1 MKTTYK
7 SKIAP
12 SEYDD
17 GIIPV
22 NVNISVTVID
32 VLSIL
37 EKDLQFIL
45 KFRLFMNW
53 YDYRLS
59 YHNLKTSK
67 LLNSLSRD
75 EVEKIWIPFI
85 IFSNT
90 ENSEFTEGNKE
101 SEVSIIREGDFT
113 ESTLDITEERNIF
126 VGKENRISFRQM
138 YSKQFRCLFQLQLY
152 PFDTQVQVD
161 RCFSQNNLSS
171 KYKTCS
177 MDLSLR
183 DIEMTTIN
191 LTPDQVTMQGDT
203 VLVQYIVQSVELE
216 KYEG

>member
-1 MKTTYK
+1 MDKFRDESDEDGCEMLVMKTTYK
-7 SKIAP
+7 NKIAP
-12 SEYDD
+12 FEYDN

-22 NVNISVTVID
+22 NVNLSVTVID

-37 EKDLQFIL
+37 EKDLQFTL

-67 LLNSLSRD
+67 LLNSLSRN

-101 SEVSIIREGDFT
+101 SEISIIREGDFS

-126 VGKENRISFRQM
+126 VGKENRMSFRQM

-152 PFDTQVQVD
+152 PFDTQV
-161 RCFSQNNLSS
+161 
-171 KYKTCS
+171 
-177 MDLSLR
+177 
-183 DIEMTTIN
+183 
-191 LTPDQVTMQGDT
+191 
-203 VLVQYIVQSVELE
+203 IVNFIHILD
-216 KYEG
+216 

>member
-1 MKTTYK
+1 MLVMKTTCK
-7 SKIAP
+7 NKIAP
-12 SEYDD
+12 FEFND

-22 NVNISVTVID
+22 NVNLSVTVID

-37 EKDLQFIL
+37 EKDLQIML

-59 YHNLKTSK
+59 YHNLKESK
-67 LLNSLSRD
+67 LLNSLTRN
-75 EVEKIWIPFI
+75 EVEQIWIPFI

-101 SEVSIIREGDFT
+101 SEISVIREGDFS

-126 VGKENRISFRQM
+126 VGKENRMSFRQM

-152 PFDTQVQVD
+152 PFDTQVTLT
-161 RCFSQNNLSS
+161 FKNHHNEYLSS
-171 KYKTCS
+171 KCRLAQWTS
-177 MDLSLR
+177 A
-183 DIEMTTIN
+183 
-191 LTPDQVTMQGDT
+191 
-203 VLVQYIVQSVELE
+203 
-216 KYEG
+216 YEI